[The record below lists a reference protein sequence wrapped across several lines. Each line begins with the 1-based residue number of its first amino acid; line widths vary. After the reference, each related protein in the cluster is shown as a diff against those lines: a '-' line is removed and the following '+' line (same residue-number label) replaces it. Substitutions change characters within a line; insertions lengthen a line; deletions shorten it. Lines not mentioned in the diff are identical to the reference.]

1 MTLTVVVA
9 VGGNGVIGRDGDLP
23 WEPTGDLVHFKQLTM
38 GGVLVMGR
46 RTYDSIGRPLP
57 GRRTVVV
64 TRDRAWSPEE
74 VHVASDID
82 GALGVAA
89 DLGPEVFVVG
99 GAQVYAQT
107 LGRAD
112 RLVVTH
118 VHQSPPGDTYL
129 PQVDW
134 SQWRET
140 ERAAHD
146 GFDIVTYVRPS
157 AADGGAEES
166 VEGLA

>member
-9 VGGNGVIGRDGDLP
+9 VGGNGVIGRHGDLP
-23 WEPTGDLVHFKQLTM
+23 WEPTGDLAHFKQLTM

-64 TRDRAWSPEE
+64 TRDRAWSPDE
-74 VHVASDID
+74 VRVAHDID
-82 GALGVAA
+82 AALEEAA
-89 DLGPEVFVVG
+89 ELGPEVFVVG

-112 RLVVTH
+112 RLVCTY

-129 PQVDW
+129 PEVDW
-134 SQWRET
+134 SQWQET

-146 GFDIVTYVRPS
+146 GFDIVSYLRSS
-157 AADGGAEES
+157 AADTGVDES